1 MDVNFEYI
9 DPFDEKYDYLMRIEH
24 LGRYYFATDVLK
36 NFNTILDV
44 ACADGYGTYILSE
57 NVSKV
62 IGVDRNEKYLKI
74 ANKNYNNRNIEFKCI
89 NVDENKVGG
98 IYDGIVCFETL
109 EHLKYP
115 EAFLDNLYEILKPNG
130 TMLLSIPNSNYEI
143 IENGKNKDSFHLH
156 VFDYNDIVNL
166 IWN

>member
-89 NVDENKVGG
+89 NVDENK
-98 IYDGIVCFETL
+98 
-109 EHLKYP
+109 
-115 EAFLDNLYEILKPNG
+115 
-130 TMLLSIPNSNYEI
+130 
-143 IENGKNKDSFHLH
+143 DSFHLH